1 MKIISFTLLIFLT
14 TNIFADK
21 NWIQIE
27 SHDKTKIKTQKEKIK
42 VKPII
47 KQVLYGT
54 KKKNGQISN
63 EKNWFVLKNTDDI
76 K

>member
-27 SHDKTKIKTQKEKIK
+27 PHDKTKIKTQKEKIK

-63 EKNWFVLKNTDDI
+63 EKNWFVFKNTDDI